1 MQKKLILVT
10 SPPASGKTYISKLL
24 AILACCALLS
34 GCGGE
39 TAKESLVVYSFYGE
53 SENLSI
59 SNGVIVLSSTEEIF
73 YGGNLEGELS
83 DVVGYSMTYYIPFS
97 NDERILLSNSVE
109 DMTGGTINI
118 AGEIGKRSGDIL
130 TTTEIEELR
139 NNLFLKLKT
148 TNLKGEE
155 NEYQLQL
162 TLKEITGQ
170 LDN

>member
-1 MQKKLILVT
+1 MRKLSVILF
-10 SPPASGKTYISKLL
+10 
-24 AILACCALLS
+24 AILACCVLLL
-34 GCGGE
+34 GCGKE
-39 TAKESLVVYSFYGE
+39 STKESLIVYSFCGE
-53 SENLSI
+53 NESFSI

-83 DVVGYSMTYYIPFS
+83 DVVGYSMSFYIPFG

-109 DMTGGTINI
+109 DMTGGTISI
-118 AGEIGKRSGDIL
+118 AGEIGKISGDIF
-130 TTTEIEELR
+130 TATEIDELQ
-139 NNLFLKLKT
+139 NNLYFKLKT

-162 TLKEITGQ
+162 TLTEITGQ

>member
-1 MQKKLILVT
+1 M
-10 SPPASGKTYISKLL
+10 
-24 AILACCALLS
+24 
-34 GCGGE
+34 
-39 TAKESLVVYSFYGE
+39 YSFCGE
-53 SENLSI
+53 NESFSI

-83 DVVGYSMTYYIPFS
+83 DVVGYSMSFYIPFG

-109 DMTGGTINI
+109 DMTGGTISI
-118 AGEIGKRSGDIL
+118 AGEIGKISGDIF
-130 TTTEIEELR
+130 TATEIDELQ
-139 NNLFLKLKT
+139 NNLYFKLKT

-162 TLKEITGQ
+162 TLTEITGQ